1 MVDDIMK
8 IGRLTSAALSVF
20 LSIIIILS
28 TTVTV
33 LGQGVVFKG
42 EPDGQIKS
50 TVMDEHFYSGTLE
63 PNFTSDSVDVTTDSY
78 GMHFAG
84 AYHFG
89 SALVLMAYKLKSY
102 NRFTFSIDM
111 LGTNDGFVYC
121 GFGGADEKKT
131 VTYYDFNLCIAK
143 GVTALYEM
151 GGMDNWKQIGSK
163 PLSNALTVGKTT
175 DFAITLENISGNDFK
190 VTFEILED
198 GKPIV
203 TSDYGGAVVRMNN
216 PNGYFC
222 MWGGLNEKFEIRDFK
237 VYDSPTNLAF
247 SDNFENSSLTYADEA
262 VGDSNWHINETRF
275 TRDEI
280 FISRNA
286 GPEFKDAGDV
296 ITAKSQLVSCDTV
309 SKPYEVSFKSHIK
322 TLEKNATF
330 GLYLGAEKEGEL
342 DKATII
348 GVSAYDNKSASV
360 HLVKNGKVLDYGEN
374 LIPLN
379 VLNIDD
385 TSVDI
390 EAVINSDRTLD
401 VNVGGIKFT
410 FNNIKYDG
418 FWGICN
424 YSSDNASASEVRL
437 DEVKV
442 IKNTYNSCA
451 EKDLSNDFAGIKLTQ
466 DGFEEYYISDR
477 TYYIGPG
484 VSLRPKGA
492 FTLEPSLYFENA
504 GSYSAFAPKKEY
516 TDFILQF
523 DLKMVS
529 EGKNSQWFGINFGK
543 DSYAS
548 ISDKS
553 NGIKFEYYAW
563 GTDPYTQMSTN
574 LCSFDDGT
582 KAKKVEDYHFYKDQ
596 ETKYN
601 FMIVAKN
608 RTVYVYFKED
618 SEDISKLGI
627 CRAIISDVNTAGY
640 VSIFGVSGVSFDVFN
655 YKLTNIAAEATGD
668 SDIALRESFDNEK
681 ISDKLVISSSAEVK
695 DGAMNLSGGS
705 LSMKDKSRYFIA
717 NFTVLN
723 SNADLTVGF
732 ADDKSAVLSKDLKK
746 ITVNDGAKK
755 TEFDVSKYNLADY
768 KSMQLQLIL
777 QYDALSIATKGIYEP
792 SDKFATPIVE
802 YTFANPVA
810 EGNLKWLSDDALIDD
825 ISVYAL
831 DHSYKA
837 ASVSYEQDPND
848 TDVWVKKQNITTEA
862 DGKAPSV
869 ADKDGGISTV
879 FIVIYSVLGAI
890 ILALLGVIIAVSVK
904 KRGKEQ

>member
-1 MVDDIMK
+1 MK
-8 IGRLTSAALSVF
+8 ISRLLGAV
-20 LSIIIILS
+20 LSIGLSITIILS
-28 TTVTV
+28 TTASV
-33 LGQGVVFKG
+33 LAQGVVIKG
-42 EPDGQIKS
+42 EPDGQNKS
-50 TVMDEHFYSGTLE
+50 TVMDEHFYSGSLE
-63 PNFTSDSVDVTTDSY
+63 PNFTSDSVTVTTDSY

-89 SALVLMAYKLKSY
+89 SALVLTAYKLKSY

-131 VTYYDFNLCIAK
+131 VSYYDFNLCIAK

-151 GGMDNWKQIGSK
+151 GGMDNWKQVGNK
-163 PLSNALTVGKTT
+163 PLNNALTVGKTT
-175 DFAITLENISGNDFK
+175 DFSITLEKVSDKNYK

-198 GKPIV
+198 GEPII
-203 TSDYGGAVVRMNN
+203 TTDYGSTVRMEH
-216 PNGYFC
+216 PDGYFC
-222 MWGGLNEKFEIRDFK
+222 MWGGLNEKFNIRNFK

-247 SDNFENSSLTYADEA
+247 SDDFSNSSLTYADEA

-286 GPEFKDAGDV
+286 GPEFKKAGDV
-296 ITAKSQLVSCDTV
+296 ITAKSKLVSCDTV
-309 SKPYEVSFKSHIK
+309 SKPYEISFKAEIK
-322 TLEKNATF
+322 NLEKNSTF
-330 GLYLGAEKEGEL
+330 GLYLGAEKAGDL
-342 DKATII
+342 NKSTII
-348 GVSAYDNKSASV
+348 GVSAYDSKSASV
-360 HLVKNGKVLDYGEN
+360 HLIKNGKILNYGEN
-374 LIPLN
+374 LIPLS

-385 TSVDI
+385 IAVDFEI
-390 EAVINSDRTLD
+390 LINSDRTLD
-401 VNVGGIKFT
+401 VNIGGIKFV

-424 YSSDNASASEVRL
+424 YSSDNVSASQVRL

-442 IKNTYNSCA
+442 IKNTYASCA

-492 FTLEPSLYFENA
+492 FTIEPSLYFENT
-504 GSYSAFAPKKEY
+504 GSYSAFAPKKQY

-523 DLKMVS
+523 DVKMVS
-529 EGKNSQWFGINFGK
+529 EGKNSQWFGVNFGK
-543 DSYAS
+543 KSYAS
-548 ISDKS
+548 ISDTS
-553 NGIKFEYYAW
+553 NSINFEYYAW
-563 GTDPYTQMSTN
+563 GTEPYTQMATN
-574 LCSFDDGT
+574 LCTFDDGT
-582 KAKKVEDYHFYKDQ
+582 KAKKIEDYHFYKDQ
-596 ETKYN
+596 DTKYN

-627 CRAIISDVNTAGY
+627 CRAVIPDVNTAGY
-640 VSIFGVSGVSFDVFN
+640 VSIFGVSGVSFDIFN
-655 YKLTNIAAEATGD
+655 YKLTNIASEATGD
-668 SDIALRESFDNEK
+668 SDIALRESFNNEK
-681 ISDKLVISSSAEVK
+681 ISNKLVTASSAEVK
-695 DGAMNLSGGS
+695 DGAMKLSGGS
-705 LSMKDKSRYFIA
+705 ISMKDKSRYFIA

-723 SNADLTVGF
+723 SNSDLTVSF
-732 ADDKSAVLSKDLKK
+732 SDNKSAIISKDLKS
-746 ITVNDGAKK
+746 IAINDGAKK
-755 TEFDVSKYNLADY
+755 TVFDVSEYNLSDY

-777 QYDALSIATKGIYEP
+777 QYDALSIAAKGIYEP
-792 SDKFATPIVE
+792 SDKFATPMVE
-802 YTFANPVA
+802 YTFANPVE

-848 TDVWVKKQNITTEA
+848 TDIWVKKDNVISANGGDSSANVEKN
-862 DGKAPSV
+862 D
-869 ADKDGGISTV
+869 GISTL
-879 FIVIYSVLGAI
+879 FIVIYSVIGAV
-890 ILALLGVIIAVSVK
+890 ILALLAVIVVLSVK
-904 KRGKEQ
+904 KRGKVQ